1 MIQIARGIARAHDLG
16 VVHRDLKPDNIF
28 IVTRD
33 DGRDL
38 VKILDF
44 GIARSRADTRLTN
57 AGELFGTPQYMAPE
71 RITSGEA
78 GPSVDLYA
86 LGIIFFEMATG
97 QLPFNANDPATFLI
111 RHMKDPA
118 PAPRSV
124 DPRVP
129 EQLDAL
135 VLQLLEKDPRAR
147 PVDAHRVE
155 HDLVELSRTLR
166 IPIPPEPEADP
177 SSSRPPAKTLPA
189 PAIDQWAQRIELFE
203 QMASRAYGPNVP
215 PAQAR
220 TLGELKRLVLEINE
234 VRTASAKEQ
243 RALEG
248 VDAYGRDARQRLG
261 FAVDALGLDASKAR
275 DELRA
280 ARTGAPKSPR
290 RRHGG
295 PRKRTSIPSA
305 SSSRGR
311 AAPRSSSR
319 TSSSP
324 TRTARPP
331 RRSTSGSSNESASAT
346 RRRRSKARSEA
357 SATSSTRSPSF
368 GPPSPSTKRA
378 STAIVTPR
386 KSAAVELSAR
396 LEGTRRAAAPPAG
409 DGVLRAAENPARAR
423 SPFSAS
429 RVVTS
434 LSVSHGGRVHSACM
448 RAKSVSFVASVGGR
462 VVPMFLSIMAA
473 SACGSDPPA
482 AYPQHLDIPVA
493 PVSQPPQAK
502 TSAAPAPPPPPVA
515 TAPDPSRPQA
525 VALTV
530 TPEAAEIV
538 AATDRADADRQLDA
552 GRHPGNASCSRSSA
566 LTPGDARRGA
576 RRGNGVHD
584 RAPGPRGRTQGKD
597 LGREP
602 ARLLEVRGSALQR
615 APRQAGDEERG
626 PGRPRDRFALPARGE
641 ETLDAVVCVLNY
653 HDTVW
658 LGVDRAKMN
667 KAVFDALKKGRRVR
681 GRRPQRRRRARPRR
695 REDPPSHRG
704 VSRS

>member
-1 MIQIARGIARAHDLG
+1 MKACPQCHIRYATEALHCFLDGAELAAVLDPLIGKTIAGCYVIEDLLGEGGMSTVYRARHKLVDRPCAVKVMNPVLAADANVRERFRREARSTQSIAHPNVIEIFDQGEMEDGVPFIVMELLAGATLAALVEAGAMAPERSLPIMIQIARGIARAHDLG

-97 QLPFNANDPATFLI
+97 QLPFNANDPASFLI

-118 PAPRSV
+118 PAPRSL
-124 DPRVP
+124 DARIP
-129 EQLDAL
+129 ERLDAL
-135 VLQLLEKDPRAR
+135 ILQLLEKDPRAR

-189 PAIDQWAQRIELFE
+189 PAIDQWAQRIDLFE

-280 ARTGAPKSPR
+280 ARTELEKP
-290 RRHGG
+290 
-295 PRKRTSIPSA
+295 
-305 SSSRGR
+305 
-311 AAPRSSSR
+311 AA
-319 TSSSP
+319 
-324 TRTARPP
+324 
-331 RRSTSGSSNESASAT
+331 AT
-346 RRRRSKARSEA
+346 RRAAKAYADTQRELITWEGRCAQIEPYKQLADAHRQAAAAVDAWLVERKRERDAQKALEGKERGVSDLEYQIAELRAALAKHEA
-357 SATSSTRSPSF
+357 GIDRDRDAAQ
-368 GPPSPSTKRA
+368 KR
-378 STAIVTPR
+378 
-386 KSAAVELSAR
+386 AVELSAR
-396 LEGTRRAAAPPAG
+396 LEGIEQR
-409 DGVLRAAENPARAR
+409 L
-423 SPFSAS
+423 
-429 RVVTS
+429 
-434 LSVSHGGRVHSACM
+434 LQ
-448 RAKSVSFVASVGGR
+448 
-462 VVPMFLSIMAA
+462 L
-473 SACGSDPPA
+473 
-482 AYPQHLDIPVA
+482 
-493 PVSQPPQAK
+493 
-502 TSAAPAPPPPPVA
+502 A
-515 TAPDPSRPQA
+515 TAFCAPLRTRPELGPLFQRLESSQA
-525 VALTV
+525 S
-530 TPEAAEIV
+530 P
-538 AATDRADADRQLDA
+538 
-552 GRHPGNASCSRSSA
+552 
-566 LTPGDARRGA
+566 
-576 RRGNGVHD
+576 
-584 RAPGPRGRTQGKD
+584 
-597 LGREP
+597 
-602 ARLLEVRGSALQR
+602 
-615 APRQAGDEERG
+615 
-626 PGRPRDRFALPARGE
+626 
-641 ETLDAVVCVLNY
+641 
-653 HDTVW
+653 
-658 LGVDRAKMN
+658 
-667 KAVFDALKKGRRVR
+667 
-681 GRRPQRRRRARPRR
+681 
-695 REDPPSHRG
+695 
-704 VSRS
+704 